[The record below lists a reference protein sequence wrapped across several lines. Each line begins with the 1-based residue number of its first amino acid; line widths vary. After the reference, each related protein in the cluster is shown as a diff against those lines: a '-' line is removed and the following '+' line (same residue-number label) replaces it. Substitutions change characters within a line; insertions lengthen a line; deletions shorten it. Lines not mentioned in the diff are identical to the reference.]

1 MNKIF
6 KLSNMYNI
14 MKIKTVMVILLLF
27 ILLPIPMISAAKYVK
42 QSEDVTLTLPCIVQG
57 NYCSASAICNTTIVD
72 PNNLILLNGITMTRN
87 GAMFEINLTA
97 AQTSVLGEY
106 QFNVACVDGSRSGS
120 RFLKFYSTPTG
131 DGRGLGL
138 FLILAF
144 ASLITF
150 VTAVTLRNEYL
161 GFISGS
167 LFIVA
172 GVYTMIY
179 GISNLA
185 DVYTRSMSYIFLAIG
200 VFSVLVSGIE
210 LIAGIESG
218 GSQPTEEL
226 YDYFTESD

>member
-1 MNKIF
+1 
-6 KLSNMYNI
+6 
-14 MKIKTVMVILLLF
+14 MKIKMVMMVILLF
-27 ILLPIPMISAAKYVK
+27 ILLPMISAAKYVK

-57 NYCSASAICNTTIVD
+57 NYCSASAICNTTIVN
-72 PNNLILLNGITMTRN
+72 PNNLILLNGITMIRN
-87 GAMFEINLTA
+87 GAIFEINLTA

-131 DGRGLGL
+131 DGRGVGL

-144 ASLITF
+144 VSFILFI
-150 VTAVTLRNEYL
+150 TAVVLKNEYL

-167 LFIVA
+167 LFLMTGI
-172 GVYTMIY
+172 YTMIY
-179 GISNLA
+179 GISTLNDL
-185 DVYTRSMSYIFLAIG
+185 YTRTISYIFLAVGILG
-200 VFSVLVSGIE
+200 VLVSGIE